1 MRTLRLAAAPT
12 TVRLISRELPLIC
25 FAMTTKTSSSRGAKH
40 GHFTKGKSRR
50 KHRYIT
56 PLTNA
61 ALTEALSTP
70 KAGASGKFRY
80 DMPSGTVVISSHAT
94 EKPPAKGTLYG
105 YIVKGSGGWKPV
117 TLSRGGLTGRKPDN
131 TGKQLFDVSKP
142 LAERLRILGAKPGD
156 KLDDAKVAR
165 ILRSMRTGA
174 EQVTG
179 YWPYCGAACSRRPC
193 RSSAVAS

>member
-1 MRTLRLAAAPT
+1 
-12 TVRLISRELPLIC
+12 
-25 FAMTTKTSSSRGAKH
+25 MTTKTSSSRGAKH

-179 YWPYCGAACSRRPC
+179 SAATAKSLLENSNFDGTGLTAEQLVRDGRAGRVLSRLDDLRYGARD
-193 RSSAVAS
+193 